1 VPVVYSL
8 VNVAALIRDLARL
21 PAGPALAADLR
32 QAFALTPPDLEV
44 LDALGRQVSPADG
57 VRRAAVLRADASR
70 PPALTLLAAARSAAD
85 THGLAAYG
93 GSLDVLAAATIGGLE
108 DLVRFVRHDLLA
120 AAWSGDGDLRVA
132 SYPAAL
138 DVVTDGIV
146 ATWAG
151 RADIG
156 RAWRRWCG
164 AHGEPP
170 PAAGHL
176 LIVDAVRRIPAAIA
190 LAPAVPAEW
199 AQHMHEACWAV
210 HLSGRERTAAVTQLC
225 ALQALFRVSAPAAP
239 SHALV
244 ATVVAAVHACAA
256 SDLLPT
262 ETYDA
267 MTQPLFSLLP

>member
-1 VPVVYSL
+1 MVYSL

-21 PAGPALAADLR
+21 PAGPALVADLC

-44 LDALGRQVSPADG
+44 LDALGRQVPPADG
-57 VRRAAVLRADASR
+57 ARRAALLRAEASR
-70 PPALTLLAAARSAAD
+70 PRALTLLAAARSAAD
-85 THGLAAYG
+85 THGLAAYD
-93 GSLDVLAAATIGGLE
+93 GSVDALASATIGGLD
-108 DLVRFVRHDLLA
+108 DLVRFVRHELLA

-156 RAWRRWCG
+156 RAWRRWCD

-170 PAAGHL
+170 PAADYPL
-176 LIVDAVRRIPAAIA
+176 VVDAVRRIPAAPRI
-190 LAPAVPAEW
+190 PAVPAQW

-210 HLSGRERTAAVTQLC
+210 HLSGRERTAAITLLS
-225 ALQALFRVSAPAAP
+225 ALQALFRVSGPAAP
-239 SHALV
+239 SHAVV
-244 ATVVAAVHACAA
+244 ATVVAAVHACVA
-256 SDLLPT
+256 SDLLPA